1 MSSIGDSF
9 RSSQTQSSG
18 SLSFD
23 PTITEGGKMGDKE
36 VTTNSKPSIG
46 RSILNF
52 FSGIGDKI
60 TSLKDRVVNYFAEKS
75 AARKEAALG
84 RAADNLVNTMVQ
96 GNVTPKKMTSLL
108 NELQSSAKKTGT
120 DDPTGK
126 AVSALRER
134 LSTATPEQ
142 QKAVRTHFAMDGNS
156 AGLMREFD
164 SRVEK
169 HDQMMQGLEEMGLAG
184 EGDRGDSVKARQNF
198 KGLVDGIQH
207 DCRQYLIG
215 NLQEKMPSGVTIQDN
230 GVVSGTSTISQVP
243 DVAPNLAEIQG
254 MSIGDG
260 VKAIMSDALKP
271 ERLTDLGGQKV
282 ITQAPKDFFRMD
294 LEMPTSQGT
303 FKTRDDPETGEAERN
318 LTVVQNLRDY
328 AGSDNATTVLS
339 SVLVQTTLRPFH
351 DSIATEGGDQALLT
365 FAAKREGTYKDDQG
379 VSHDLG
385 LLTNYGGAKLKLDKM
400 ENGDFR
406 VKVSWTMY
414 PDHVGRGFAKESM
427 PLSEG
432 GVLKSE
438 FSIEMVVDKAAA
450 DRGELVLTCPTDPT
464 VTFSGKLF

>member
-1 MSSIGDSF
+1 MSSIGSSF
-9 RSSQTQSSG
+9 RNSQVQSSG
-18 SLSFD
+18 SLSLEQL
-23 PTITEGGKMGDKE
+23 PPEGPKLGDRQ
-36 VTTNSKPSIG
+36 VTTNNKPSIG

-75 AARKEAALG
+75 VARKEAALG
-84 RAADNLVNTMVQ
+84 RAAENITNAIVQ

-108 NELQSSAKKTGT
+108 NELQSCAKKTGT

-126 AVSALRER
+126 AVGTLRDR
-134 LSTATPEQ
+134 INTLPPEQ
-142 QKAVRTHFAMDGNS
+142 QKAVRTHFAMDDNS

-169 HDQMMQGLEEMGLAG
+169 HNQLMGGLEEMGMASR
-184 EGDRGDSVKARQNF
+184 EDRPDFTEARQNF

-215 NLQEKMPSGVTIQDN
+215 PLREKMPSGVTIQDN
-230 GVVSGTSTISQVP
+230 GVVSGTHTISRVP

-254 MSIGDG
+254 MSISDG
-260 VKAIMSDALKP
+260 VESLMSDTLRP

-294 LEMPTSQGT
+294 LEIPTSQGV
-303 FKTRDDPETGEAERN
+303 FINRDNPETGESERN
-318 LTVVQNLRDY
+318 VTVVENLRDY

-351 DSIATEGGDQALLT
+351 DAISNDSGQTLLT
-365 FAAKREGTYKDDQG
+365 FAAKREGYYKDDQG

-385 LLTNYGGAKLKLDKM
+385 LLTNYGGAKMKLDKL

-414 PDHVGRGFAKESM
+414 PDHVGRGFGKETM
-427 PLSEG
+427 PLSEDC
-432 GVLKSE
+432 VLKSE
-438 FSIEMVVDKAAA
+438 FSIEMVVDKEAA
-450 DRGELVLTCPTDPT
+450 DRGELILTCPTDPT
-464 VTFSGKLF
+464 VTFSGKMF